1 MSYAKLYDQKE
12 AIEFLRRL
20 EAGEVSDEECMAVQT
35 IIISDESYS
44 RLPESIDKL
53 GKLQILDL
61 SSTGIN
67 ELPESIGKLREL
79 QYLNLGY
86 AGIVKLPE
94 SIGELSELQT
104 LWLNHTRINEL
115 PESIGKLGKLQKL
128 SLSYTGVSELPE
140 SICELHDL
148 QYLDLGYTGINK
160 LPESISKL
168 KKLRNLDLSST
179 GITELPESICELQK
193 LRQLD
198 LRDTQL
204 IGLPPKFVL
213 NWLNLGGQFSDSFSP
228 VHDKKYTYL
237 FDTTLRDQPI
247 GLFLSNDEAAIRAY
261 CEEALRRKEEKR
273 LSKRGR
279 IVFLGKGQA
288 GKTHTIQRL
297 LQDEKY
303 RKGEIKEKKAI
314 EPTETQGVT
323 IEAWNP
329 NQTDYHFDIW
339 DFGGQEIL
347 YSLHR
352 CFLSDGCLYVVMI
365 RERENDATEEAMK
378 WLDTIER
385 YAKNSK
391 VILAVNVEKPE
402 SGVPSL
408 EHQLPVPSLR
418 EKYPSLLQDAPVLAF
433 CAAENEGDGFEDFCA
448 QLLEQ
453 AKTLES
459 VQRQL
464 STGEMS
470 VMQRLRAYQ
479 GELLPFAE
487 YQTWCREADIGEGV
501 QETYARWLA
510 ALGLCFRYRDTEEYQ
525 LLEPNWITTAAYTI
539 IRRIQQQPKRKP
551 GIDAEHH
558 GNDHGAISHSDLL
571 TILREAG
578 VSGFDGKKIRYILQV
593 LRQHRLSFPLGDDT
607 EFFPA
612 LCPEDDKGAM
622 RESVKGWEKKIV
634 MELSFPHLR
643 DDDFFTMMV
652 AAENDS
658 DMTLDRPF
666 CFRRAFR
673 VHTAGLCATVE
684 YLSKSEPVRLSVYA
698 RGDSSRPYV
707 LLREVRR
714 VLIGA
719 LYAPKYEHI
728 IKEERVGNQ
737 NVKVKLSFEE
747 CISDYSEK
755 RKEITYFDEETHK
768 KFSYNIADI
777 LGMLY
782 SPEEMEDVA
791 SLAKVPDTPVKVP
804 DTPVKVPD
812 TPVMEMLKSIFDMGK
827 EIIDKEKE
835 IIDNQKQQEANE
847 KLIRS
852 LVDCLGGRMDGF
864 MQDTLRELEAID
876 RGLADSLRNKEG
888 GAFLSGLKDIF
899 HNTVAGVA
907 ATGILAVAETYG
919 GEVIK
924 NLQALLS

>member
-1 MSYAKLYDQKE
+1 MSYSTKYQGEK
-12 AIEFLRRL
+12 AIKFLRRL
-20 EAGEVSDEECMAVQT
+20 EAGKVSNEKCLAVQS
-35 IIISDESYS
+35 ISILFDSSFS
-44 RLPESIDKL
+44 RLPESIGEL
-53 GKLQILDL
+53 RELQSLNL
-61 SSTGIN
+61 SVTGISELPESIGELRGLRSLN
-67 ELPESIGKLREL
+67 LSDTRISELPESIGELRELQYLWLNGTGISELPESIGKLRKL
-79 QYLNLGY
+79 QNLDLSGT
-86 AGIVKLPE
+86 GISELPE
-94 SIGELSELQT
+94 SIGELRELQE
-104 LWLNHTRINEL
+104 LWLNGTGISEL
-115 PESIGKLGKLQKL
+115 PESIGKLRKLQNLDL
-128 SLSYTGVSELPE
+128 SGTGISELPE
-140 SICELHDL
+140 SIGELKEL
-148 QYLDLGYTGINK
+148 QT
-160 LPESISKL
+160 
-168 KKLRNLDLSST
+168 LDLSNT
-179 GITELPESICELQK
+179 K
-193 LRQLD
+193 LVE
-198 LRDTQL
+198 
-204 IGLPPKFVL
+204 LPPKFVL
-213 NWLNLGGQFSDSFSP
+213 NWLDRGGRFGDSELFIFGEE
-228 VHDKKYTYL
+228 KYEEKCIYL
-237 FDTTLRDQPI
+237 HGTTLRDQPI
-247 GLFLSNDEAAIRAY
+247 DLFLSNYETAIRAY
-261 CEEALRRKEEKR
+261 CKEALRKREGEKR
-273 LSKRGR
+273 LSNRGR

-323 IEAWNP
+323 IEPWNP

-470 VMQRLRAYQ
+470 VMQRLGAYQ

-622 RESVKGWEKKIV
+622 RESVEGWEKKIV

-673 VHTAGLCATVE
+673 VHTVGLCATVE

-728 IKEERVGNQ
+728 IKEERIGNQ
-737 NVKVKLSFEE
+737 NVKVKLSFKE
-747 CISDYSEK
+747 CICDYSEK
-755 RKEITYFDEETHK
+755 LKEITYFDEETDK

-782 SPEEMEDVA
+782 SPEEMEYVA
-791 SLAKVPDTPVKVP
+791 LLAEVQGTPI
-804 DTPVKVPD
+804 D
-812 TPVMEMLKSIFDMGK
+812 ESLKSILNTVK
-827 EIIDKEKE
+827 ETRDTAKENNELLKQE
-835 IIDNQKQQEANE
+835 IADL
-847 KLIRS
+847 KLILS
-852 LVDCLGGRMDGF
+852 LVDCLGGRMDDF
-864 MQDTLRELEAID
+864 MQDTLRELDAID
-876 RGLADSLRNKEG
+876 RGLADSLRNKKG
-888 GAFLSGLKDIF
+888 GAFLSGLKDIS

-907 ATGILAVAETYG
+907 ATGILAVMEKYG
-919 GEVIK
+919 PEVLEY
-924 NLQALLS
+924 LQPLLL